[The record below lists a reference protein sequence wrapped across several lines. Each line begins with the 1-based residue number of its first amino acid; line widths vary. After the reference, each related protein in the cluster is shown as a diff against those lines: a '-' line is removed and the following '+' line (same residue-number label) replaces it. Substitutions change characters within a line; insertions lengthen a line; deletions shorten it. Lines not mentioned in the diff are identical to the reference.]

1 MTTATSIL
9 RTEHEAIMKMLDAA
23 EETARQLK
31 ANRKVE
37 ATTLAGL
44 LEFLQLFADRCH
56 HGKEEDL
63 LFPLLA
69 DKGMPRSGGPIAVM
83 LHEHEIGRSF
93 IKGMAEAAVAYS
105 KGDAG
110 AGMRWAE
117 AAHGYVEL
125 LREHIYKENNVL
137 FVMAERMLSDADQE
151 QLVKQFEKVE
161 EEKLGHGTYERL
173 HGLMESLVTEIF
185 GGAKVVE
192 ER

>member
-9 RTEHEAIMKMLDAA
+9 RTEHEAIMKVLDAA
-23 EETARQLK
+23 EEAARQLK
-31 ANRKVE
+31 ANQKVK
-37 ATTLAGL
+37 ASTLIGL

-83 LHEHEIGRSF
+83 LHEHEIGRNF
-93 IKGMAEAAVAYS
+93 IKGMAEASDAYS
-105 KGDAG
+105 KGDVEAG
-110 AGMRWAE
+110 LRWAE

-151 QLVKQFEKVE
+151 QLVEQFEKVE
-161 EEKLGHGTYERL
+161 EEKLGRGTHERL
-173 HGLMESLVTEIF
+173 HALMEALVAEIF
-185 GGAKVVE
+185 GGNQAA
-192 ER
+192 ERR